1 MLGSLM
7 EHLVVSMPP
16 KEGFVTRLAHKP
28 APRLAGIARIWLEQH
43 LELEVA
49 QEERKA

>member
-1 MLGSLM
+1 MA
-7 EHLVVSMPP
+7 HLVVSMPP
-16 KEGFVTRLAHKP
+16 KGGFVIRLAHRP

-49 QEERKA
+49 QEERTA